1 MELMRSYNYYSL
13 FLSLTFLINPLSS
26 VAEIYDLFL
35 SEDELCTLIDNPN
48 QQYVCLDKQLNDI
61 AYIVKRLSSIEQNQ
75 TSPLFLLNKYIN
87 QGFTIGLYDEI
98 VATLEY
104 AQTVLHTNKNK
115 LSADEYHV
123 LSEQLHNTLAE
134 LMVGNLTL
142 NNDEITRDAHCHQLP
157 TITLHKGLK
166 LLGKAVFKCEVSVDH
181 KLKAKNKSS
190 GRADLP
196 TSGLNSIIQ

>member
-181 KLKAKNKSS
+181 KLKA
-190 GRADLP
+190 
-196 TSGLNSIIQ
+196 